1 MARFPA
7 NEIISLI
14 RETFRYHFGESVGR
28 DLRLGDVLGACA
40 QRKLGDSVR
49 RFEAFR
55 FRSMTATGSTPPIL
69 VQNKCLVG
77 QSVCNRTGSYPTGD
91 GGVT

>member
-55 FRSMTATGSTPPIL
+55 FRSMTATGARPHRYWSKTNASSGSL
-69 VQNKCLVG
+69 CA
-77 QSVCNRTGSYPTGD
+77 TGPALIRRATEE
-91 GGVT
+91 